1 MYFAKCF
8 QVVCFKL
15 VFENIGQRGK
25 RRYQWKNKWRVCVCV
40 GKCVLKLVD
49 IMSVNVNKREV
60 SIIYTR
66 E

>member
-1 MYFAKCF
+1 MAC
-8 QVVCFKL
+8 
-15 VFENIGQRGK
+15 
-25 RRYQWKNKWRVCVCV
+25 VCVCV

-60 SIIYTR
+60 SISYTR